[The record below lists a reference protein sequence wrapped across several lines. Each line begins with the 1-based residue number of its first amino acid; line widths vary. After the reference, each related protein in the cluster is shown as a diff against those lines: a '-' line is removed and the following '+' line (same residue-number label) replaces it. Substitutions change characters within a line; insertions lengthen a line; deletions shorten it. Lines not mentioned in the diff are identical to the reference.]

1 MRIEEFYS
9 ELTLPLFAG
18 ILSQSL
24 SRHELVALCH
34 ELKVETPGY
43 RLEKIGTGDL
53 IGHLWDEAK
62 KSPDL
67 LPRLQAALD
76 RASRERREAQ
86 GREGPSR
93 IRSSL
98 RKWEELLERGEFGP
112 SLWAALRD
120 ERKSVS
126 LAARKTIREFVREE
140 NRARRP
146 SPGPAPEPAMGPRPG
161 PDQRNG
167 DAEEELTAGET
178 EDLRGLTR
186 MVEGLRR
193 LAEEANRE
201 TRTLGKSLRRAGDEA
216 QKARELAKKR
226 LEEVKEKEGEIIRLK
241 TALKER
247 EEAGRVAV
255 RELQARPAASPPDS
269 LSHRLHALEKEL
281 RRKEHDLQQAR
292 SAAEEAG
299 SLRKKAEEDRLTIN
313 LAEREK
319 REIEK
324 DLREREEEVAGL
336 RERLRAL
343 EEAKKPA
350 PPSRPPREE
359 ERLGIFI
366 DVQNVYYTVRDVLG
380 GSRMDYDELRTRVA
394 AGRKIVR
401 SIAYVVQ
408 ADFGDPESFFQ
419 MLQFKGFQVKRRP
432 LKVRADRSMKG
443 NWDMGMALDL
453 IKYAGD
459 LDTIALISG
468 DGDFA
473 EIVPYLKRKNCRVEV
488 YAVERATARELAQAA
503 DAFTPIDG
511 DWLLKSAGKNVSGRA
526 AAVGPLPRPCY

>member
-67 LPRLQAALD
+67 LPRLQSALD
-76 RASRERREAQ
+76 RASRERRETQ
-86 GREGPSR
+86 VRDGPSR

-98 RKWEELLERGEFGP
+98 RNWEELLERGEFGP

-140 NRARRP
+140 KRARKDP
-146 SPGPAPEPAMGPRPG
+146 PAPETKPRPG
-161 PDQRNG
+161 NENAEGELPER
-167 DAEEELTAGET
+167 DAEG
-178 EDLRGLTR
+178 LRGLDR

-201 TRTLGKSLRRAGDEA
+201 ARTLGKNLRRAGDEA

-255 RELQARPAASPPDS
+255 RELQARPASEPPDS
-269 LSHRLHALEKEL
+269 LSHRLHALEKDL

-292 SAAEEAG
+292 SAAEEAA

-336 RERLRAL
+336 REKLRAL

-359 ERLGIFI
+359 ERLGIFV
-366 DVQNVYYTVRDVLG
+366 DVQNVYYTVRDFLG

-511 DWLLKSAGKNVSGRA
+511 DWLLKSAGKNG
-526 AAVGPLPRPCY
+526 AAV